1 MKNLIIVILFV
12 AVTCSANW
20 GYESHMTLKRIADA
34 LEKIEKHL
42 AKNCET
48 QKAASISHVVETWPN
63 YTYDAKNVNHP
74 LKAKPT
80 SDIEGDDPLMRCVDK
95 CNDLYDKDEDRLSK
109 CLQDCIDRY

>member
-1 MKNLIIVILFV
+1 MKKAILFV
-12 AVTCSANW
+12 MCMTVASFANW
-20 GYESHMTLKRIADA
+20 GVESRTVLERIAVT

-48 QKAASISHVVETWPN
+48 PKSTPVSHFDNAWPN

-80 SDIEGDDPLMRCVDK
+80 IDDESLQRCVDK
-95 CNDLYDKDEDRLSK
+95 CNHLYDKDEDRLTE